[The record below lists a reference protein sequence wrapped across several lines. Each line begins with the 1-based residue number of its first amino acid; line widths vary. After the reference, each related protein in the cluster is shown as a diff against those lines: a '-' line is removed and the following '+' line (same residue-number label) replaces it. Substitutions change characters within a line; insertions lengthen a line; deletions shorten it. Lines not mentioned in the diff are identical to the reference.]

1 MEGQSSCASSRDR
14 TCGFSLLEL
23 LVVLV
28 IAAVVA
34 APATPALNSL
44 RRQLDLSAAADTLL
58 EHLNRARSHA
68 VTGGRRVTLCPLDA
82 GGCGGAGHW
91 SQGWMAFEDHDA
103 DGARDSAEPVLVR
116 HRNDPDRIAV
126 AVRKTGARLYYRP
139 TGYGWPAG
147 TFRFCA
153 ARGGTTGHAVIV
165 ALNGRARRAGEG
177 DPPVDCALP

>member
-1 MEGQSSCASSRDR
+1 MEGQSPRSSPPGRAR
-14 TCGFSLLEL
+14 GFSLLEL
-23 LVVLV
+23 LMVLV

-34 APATPALNSL
+34 ALATPALNSL
-44 RRQLDLSAAADTLL
+44 RRQFDLAGAADTLL

-68 VTGGRRVTLCPLDA
+68 VTSGRRVTLCPLDA
-82 GGCGGAGHW
+82 GGCGGAEHW
-91 SQGWMAFEDHDA
+91 SQGWMAFEDHDN
-103 DGARDSAEPVLVR
+103 DGARDAAEPVLVR
-116 HRNDPDRIAV
+116 YRNDPNRVAV
-126 AVRKTGARLYYRP
+126 AFRKTGARLYYRP

-153 ARGGTTGHAVIV
+153 ARGGATGHAVIV